1 MAKRIVPWLPW
12 VLAEGTLGFLEAQFW
27 PAGGLWLLL
36 IWTAV
41 LLLYRA
47 ALVMASGRSARVV
60 GDLAFAGL
68 CVLAVFEG
76 GWYLLPAVVAF
87 AACDAAGLTIE
98 LPSPPNDR
106 GGYELGAAL
115 ACALLGWLGLAISV
129 SGPIYA
135 SASSTVSA
143 NSVVVNSPPEVSL
156 LQAGLTT
163 QTALLLIATAAL
175 FGLVTLAALLH
186 VRTGRPDAWRGLVAV
201 TVALVALVVLST
213 MTVGLWLVPGGAL
226 ALVAVQVGRPV
237 RPSARRPVMPSSTG
251 NI

>member
-1 MAKRIVPWLPW
+1 MSKRIVSWLPW
-12 VLAEGTLGFLEAQFW
+12 VLAEGTLGFLEAQLW

-41 LLLYRA
+41 LLLYRV
-47 ALVMASGRSARVV
+47 ALATASGRSVRVV

-98 LPSPPNDR
+98 LPSLPNDR
-106 GGYELGAAL
+106 GGYELRAAL
-115 ACALLGWLGLAISV
+115 ACTLLGWLGLAISV

-143 NSVVVNSPPEVSL
+143 NGVVVNSPPEVSL

-163 QTALLLIATAAL
+163 QTAQDEEVGGGDRPNRPAGRALVGEHDRIRLIVEL
-175 FGLVTLAALLH
+175 EH
-186 VRTGRPDAWRGLVAV
+186 VRVVLLQIDRGQLHRVRLELDGASHLVAGV
-201 TVALVALVVLST
+201 SAPHI
-213 MTVGLWLVPGGAL
+213 PGPATHPP
-226 ALVAVQVGRPV
+226 GRI
-237 RPSARRPVMPSSTG
+237 R
-251 NI
+251 